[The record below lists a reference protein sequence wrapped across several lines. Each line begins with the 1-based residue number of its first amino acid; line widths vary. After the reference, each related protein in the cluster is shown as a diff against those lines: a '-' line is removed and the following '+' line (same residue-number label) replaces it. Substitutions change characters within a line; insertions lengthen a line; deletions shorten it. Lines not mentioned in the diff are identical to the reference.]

1 MKKFYF
7 LFLFALIASIGNL
20 YAAEKTVTWNFAG
33 RKSGSGATTSCELK
47 VQSGSATGTWKISAS
62 ENFTAQTGSGSTSVT
77 LGSKKAPCTDA
88 KLELTNSP
96 IPEGAQIKKVSITA
110 KTNNAKGATFG
121 LQIGGVSSET
131 TLTFDKTKTTQEFTE
146 SKVGN
151 VVLVINTLNQS
162 NVSLYSISI
171 TYEEVAETKCA
182 KPTFNLENGKTY
194 TDAQTLVITSTTADA
209 TIHYTINRGEEK
221 TGQPAEFTENGEYT
235 VDAWATKDNL
245 TESDHAS
252 IKFTIAKKCAAPTF
266 TPAAGY
272 LKLGNAITFTSA
284 TADAEISYQ
293 YSYNGGEYTSFVKG
307 TSFTPDKEGTY
318 KIIAKA
324 TKTGLEDGVS
334 GEQIYEVG
342 NLVFYESFDKNDGT
356 GGNDGKWSGSIA
368 SNDIQYDVTGWT
380 CQNASGA
387 NKCAKFGTSS
397 KKGTATTPALTDLEG
412 DAILTFKAAPWNTE
426 GGKMSVTISDGT
438 IETSEFELINN
449 TFTEYSVK
457 ISGGAT
463 SKITFTSSEARFF
476 LDEVK
481 VKQVAVATPTITP
494 NGGDVKVGDKITF
507 ATKTDGATLSY
518 STDGGQ
524 TWTPGSE
531 YTATT
536 VGALNLW
543 VKATKGSDESA
554 VAKATFNVVDPNAI
568 GSVNIN
574 ITADKTAKTGELFGT
589 MTVAVPMPINATVMD
604 VVIKKDGKEF
614 SSDKNLTAEFSK
626 EITETGTYEID
637 VTANNDKEIIGDKKT
652 AEFYSNKL
660 TDIADFL
667 LYGPEC
673 NNLFG
678 SDVVYEFTCPLSVT
692 YANGS
697 NLWVTDGTD
706 GMLIFQ
712 RGGFSTAYTNGTV
725 FAKGIKGQYT
735 VYNNTIELTEPVLT
749 ETTEGATVDP
759 KQIEIAAISADNQNQ
774 FVIIKDAVLNVK
786 NETFADAAGNTVD
799 MYDKKFCTVPADGT
813 YDVVGIVSYYGYSEA
828 EAATQVYPLAFLTAP
843 TATLGFT
850 AAEINEMPW
859 LAANDIVLTEDGS
872 FEDMNAS
879 CVKLTCEEGAQ
890 IEYTLDSGEPSPS
903 TATVESGTEIGF
915 TDGESY
921 MLTVCAVKGG
931 YKSASREYL
940 FSIGKTSSVSSMSAE
955 GVKVF
960 AAEGGVEVVAD
971 EAADVAVYTVAGQLV
986 RQARVAEG
994 STLVNVA
1001 PGFYVVRANGT
1012 ATKVIVR

>member
-20 YAAEKTVTWNFAG
+20 YAAEVTDVITASN
-33 RKSGSGATTSCELK
+33 LK
-47 VQSGSATGTWKISAS
+47 ATGTTYVLFSNVKVTSEAS
-62 ENFTAQTGSGSTSVT
+62 YSGQSAQTGNNTGIIQ
-77 LGSKKAPCTDA
+77 LNSKKKNSRNIGIVSTVSGGLIKSVSIEVDNSNANTYSVYA
-88 KLELTNSP
+88 KKTAYSAIEDLYNDPKQGNLILESKSTGSLDVAGEYYYIGIRSKS
-96 IPEGAQIKKVSITA
+96 GAVKIKKIT
-110 KTNNAKGATFG
+110 
-121 LQIGGVSSET
+121 
-131 TLTFDKTKTTQEFTE
+131 
-146 SKVGN
+146 
-151 VVLVINTLNQS
+151 
-162 NVSLYSISI
+162 I
-171 TYEEVAETKCA
+171 TYV
-182 KPTFNLENGKTY
+182 N
-194 TDAQTLVITSTTADA
+194 
-209 TIHYTINRGEEK
+209 
-221 TGQPAEFTENGEYT
+221 
-235 VDAWATKDNL
+235 
-245 TESDHAS
+245 
-252 IKFTIAKKCAAPTF
+252 
-266 TPAAGY
+266 
-272 LKLGNAITFTSA
+272 
-284 TADAEISYQ
+284 
-293 YSYNGGEYTSFVKG
+293 
-307 TSFTPDKEGTY
+307 
-318 KIIAKA
+318 
-324 TKTGLEDGVS
+324 
-334 GEQIYEVG
+334 
-342 NLVFYESFDKNDGT
+342 
-356 GGNDGKWSGSIA
+356 
-368 SNDIQYDVTGWT
+368 
-380 CQNASGA
+380 
-387 NKCAKFGTSS
+387 SS
-397 KKGTATTPALTDLEG
+397 
-412 DAILTFKAAPWNTE
+412 
-426 GGKMSVTISDGT
+426 
-438 IETSEFELINN
+438 
-449 TFTEYSVK
+449 
-457 ISGGAT
+457 
-463 SKITFTSSEARFF
+463 
-476 LDEVK
+476 
-481 VKQVAVATPTITP
+481 VATPTITP
-494 NGGDVKVGDKITF
+494 NGGDVSVGDKITF

-637 VTANNDKEIIGDKKT
+637 VTANNDKEIKGDKKT

-813 YDVVGIVSYYGYSEA
+813 YDVVGIVSYFGYSGA
-828 EAATQVYPLAFLTAP
+828 VPATQVYPLAFLTAP

-850 AAEINEMPW
+850 AAEINEMSW
-859 LAANDIVLTEDGS
+859 LAANDKVLTEDGS
-872 FEDMNAS
+872 FEDINAS

-931 YKSASREYL
+931 YKSASREYM

>member
-20 YAAEKTVTWNFAG
+20 YAVEKTVTFDFSTNPG
-33 RKSGSGATTSCELK
+33 VVSGIKNGEITVSFKTPGVTPVWKGGEIRAYAKNTITVSSAKKIKAIKFTFNKDDGNEITSTP
-47 VQSGSATGTWKISAS
+47 TGFTDPTWTGES
-62 ENFTAQTGSGSTSVT
+62 ESVVF
-77 LGSKKAPCTDA
+77 K
-88 KLELTNSP
+88 
-96 IPEGAQIKKVSITA
+96 
-110 KTNNAKGATFG
+110 
-121 LQIGGVSSET
+121 IGGTKGHRKV
-131 TLTFDKTKTTQEFTE
+131 KTIE
-146 SKVGN
+146 V
-151 VVLVINTLNQS
+151 
-162 NVSLYSISI
+162 
-171 TYEEVAETKCA
+171 TYEEGAETKCA
-182 KPTFNLENGKTY
+182 T
-194 TDAQTLVITSTTADA
+194 
-209 TIHYTINRGEEK
+209 
-221 TGQPAEFTENGEYT
+221 
-235 VDAWATKDNL
+235 
-245 TESDHAS
+245 
-252 IKFTIAKKCAAPTF
+252 PTF

-284 TADAEISYQ
+284 TVDAEVYYQ

-334 GEQIYEVG
+334 EEQIYEVG

-380 CQNASGA
+380 CEYEKGA

-463 SKITFTSSEARFF
+463 SKITFTSSEDRFF

-481 VKQVAVATPTITP
+481 VKQVAVVTPTITP

-813 YDVVGIVSYYGYSEA
+813 YDVVGIVSYFGYSGA
-828 EAATQVYPLAFLTAP
+828 VPATQVYPLAFLTAP

-850 AAEINEMPW
+850 AAEINEMSW
-859 LAANDIVLTEDGS
+859 LAANDKVLTEDGS
-872 FEDMNAS
+872 FEDINAS

-960 AAEGGVEVVAD
+960 AAEGGVEVVAE
-971 EAADVAVYTVAGQLV
+971 EAAEVAVYTAAGQLV